1 MASTR
6 VVRAHSRHQASSDW
20 NTGMAVLG
28 NPGLEGGGSEMQ
40 GTAALECRARWEGE
54 EYEVWF
60 VWPSLPGLYRGNWG
74 SRRAIFV
81 PFRYSLRNLAQMV
94 FL

>member
-28 NPGLEGGGSEMQ
+28 NPGLEGGGRAGMLGSAGEMAEL
-40 GTAALECRARWEGE
+40 GN
-54 EYEVWF
+54 
-60 VWPSLPGLYRGNWG
+60 PGL
-74 SRRAIFV
+74 RR
-81 PFRYSLRNLAQMV
+81 RRQ
-94 FL
+94 